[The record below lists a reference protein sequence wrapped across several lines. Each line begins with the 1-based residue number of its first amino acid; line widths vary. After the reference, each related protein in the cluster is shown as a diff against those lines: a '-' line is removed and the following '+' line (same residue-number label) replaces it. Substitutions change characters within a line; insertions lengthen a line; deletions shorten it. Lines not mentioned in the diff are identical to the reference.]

1 MAPRSADALAIG
13 GVDLTLAE
21 TYMGGVPHDAFARL
35 RAEAPVAWH
44 PEPDGG
50 PGFWALT
57 GHAETLAVSRDSA
70 TFSSW
75 IGGMMIADSPPEQLE
90 QMRLMMI
97 IMDPPEHTKLRLLVN
112 KGFTPRHV
120 QRLHDRISEMA
131 REIVDAVAPR
141 GRCDFVTEVSGELPS
156 MVIAE
161 LMGIPLADG
170 RRLYDL
176 TEQMHTGDHREG
188 VDPQAEMFAYAQEV
202 ATAKRSAPADDIA
215 SALLAAEVDGRRLTD
230 IEFNLFFMLLINA
243 GGDTTRNLVAN
254 GMLALL
260 EHRDQ
265 LERLRAHP
273 ELLPT
278 AVEELLRLVPPVLM
292 FRRTATREV
301 ELGGATIAEGD
312 KVVMFYPAANRDPSV
327 FDDPDRLDIA
337 RDPNPHV
344 AFGGGGAHFCL
355 GANLARVE
363 IAAMFEEVLPRLAD
377 LELDGDPE
385 PLHSAFIWGPRRMPV
400 RFTPST
406 P

>member
-1 MAPRSADALAIG
+1 MVTRPPDALEIG

-21 TYMGGVPHDAFARL
+21 TYMGGVPHAAFARL
-35 RAEAPVAWH
+35 RAEAPIAWH

-50 PGFWALT
+50 PGFWVLT
-57 GHAETLAVSRDSA
+57 RHADTLTVSRDSA

-75 IGGMMIADSPPEQLE
+75 AGGMMIADSPPEQLD

-131 REIVDAVAPR
+131 REIVDGVAPH
-141 GRCDFVTEVSGELPS
+141 GRCDFVTDVSGELPS

-202 ATAKRSAPADDIA
+202 ATAKRAEPADDIA

-243 GGDTTRNLVAN
+243 GGDTDEEPGRQRDARPARAARSARAAQSPTRAVA
-254 GMLALL
+254 
-260 EHRDQ
+260 HRG
-265 LERLRAHP
+265 RG
-273 ELLPT
+273 
-278 AVEELLRLVPPVLM
+278 AVAVRPAGADVPPHRHP
-292 FRRTATREV
+292 RRRAGRHDD
-301 ELGGATIAEGD
+301 LRGRQGGD
-312 KVVMFYPAANRDPSV
+312 
-327 FDDPDRLDIA
+327 
-337 RDPNPHV
+337 
-344 AFGGGGAHFCL
+344 
-355 GANLARVE
+355 
-363 IAAMFEEVLPRLAD
+363 VLP
-377 LELDGDPE
+377 GGQP
-385 PLHSAFIWGPRRMPV
+385 
-400 RFTPST
+400 
-406 P
+406 